1 MSHPEPGELV
11 DLARQLLGEDDE
23 RHVRQHLEACA
34 RCRRAV
40 ERLSLLVA
48 VARRAQPP
56 ADAVRRVEALGKAPF
71 QPTELL
77 PARTIFDNLLEPLPA
92 GMRGTVRD
100 RHLLFE
106 AGDWTV
112 DVRLDRG
119 PGRTALTGQLA
130 HALSS
135 RPCSGVAVL
144 ARSDE
149 TVVGRAL
156 TGAWGEF
163 TLDCGDCSPL
173 RVEVLV
179 PGPAIAIDL
188 PRRD

>member
-1 MSHPEPGELV
+1 MSHPEAGELV
-11 DLARQLLGEDDE
+11 DLARQILGEADE
-23 RHVRQHLEACA
+23 RHVRQHLEDCA
-34 RCRRAV
+34 RCRRAF
-40 ERLSLLVA
+40 ERLSILVT
-48 VARRAQPP
+48 VARGAAPP
-56 ADAVRRVEALGKAPF
+56 ADVVRRVETLGAAPLKR
-71 QPTELL
+71 TDLL
-77 PARTIFDNLLEPLPA
+77 RARAIFDNLLEPLPA

-112 DVRLDRG
+112 DVRLDRE

-135 RPCSGVAVL
+135 RSCSGIAVL
-144 ARSDE
+144 ARSEE
-149 TVVGRAL
+149 TVVARAL

-173 RVEVLV
+173 TVEVLV
-179 PGPAIAIDL
+179 PAPAIAIDL
-188 PRRD
+188 PQRD